1 MNRGHLTR
9 TEMGLQVHSASAAV
23 ADREHRQPRSIR
35 PAGRNSFRV
44 VDNEPEEVIVP
55 AAATPAPA
63 TTPWERTYC
72 TATEA
77 AHHLGYADFRDLRRY
92 VAAGLLQQYFR
103 PLSNRPLYKRAE
115 VEALIKTTRAA

>member
-1 MNRGHLTR
+1 MSAQLVK
-9 TEMGLQVHSASAAV
+9 TEMGLQVHTGGRAAN
-23 ADREHRQPRSIR
+23 REHRQPRQIR
-35 PAGRNSFRV
+35 PAGRNSFRF

-55 AAATPAPA
+55 PTPTPAPTA
-63 TTPWERTYC
+63 TTTTPWERTYC

-92 VAAGLLQQYFR
+92 VAAGLLRQYFR

-115 VEALIKTTRAA
+115 VEALIKARAA